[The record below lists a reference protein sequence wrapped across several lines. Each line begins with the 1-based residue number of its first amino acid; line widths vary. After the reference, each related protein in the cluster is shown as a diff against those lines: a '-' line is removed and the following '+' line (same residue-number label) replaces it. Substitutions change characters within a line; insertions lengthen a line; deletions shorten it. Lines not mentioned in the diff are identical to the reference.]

1 MIFPTFISAVWYTQ
15 YSYIGMS
22 IIFLFHLWGFL
33 LLVVFVNLYLKE
45 IKFESLTRWFL
56 TLSTIHLFLYYL
68 QIGGAVGHL
77 WPKVY
82 QEAYGDSVY
91 SGTLGPNRI
100 TPGMMTFFGFVLS
113 LYSIFNTNKLKGMK
127 LLGVVNISLAIPVIL
142 MVGSRTTFFSLIF
155 FLLVFVIFYARKYI
169 FVLLLIVPVV
179 VVSFKYI
186 GESQKNLIMDNFDKN
201 QNKLLRGE
209 NLDDVDLVE
218 GYSNLGSGRKEILD
232 GYIPYLLDN
241 PYIIPLGIGFNNR
254 IYAAENTSA
263 ASAHNIYLSLINE
276 VGLVGL
282 FFYLSWLF
290 SYIRTSRLLIKKG
303 GNTFI
308 FGLIIALV
316 IAMLVSLFSGEH
328 LYIYRPCFA
337 LLGTFIF
344 IMNVILNH
352 SELKVHSK
360 FLQSKK

>member
-1 MIFPTFISAVWYTQ
+1 
-15 YSYIGMS
+15 
-22 IIFLFHLWGFL
+22 
-33 LLVVFVNLYLKE
+33 
-45 IKFESLTRWFL
+45 
-56 TLSTIHLFLYYL
+56 
-68 QIGGAVGHL
+68 
-77 WPKVY
+77 
-82 QEAYGDSVY
+82 
-91 SGTLGPNRI
+91 
-100 TPGMMTFFGFVLS
+100 
-113 LYSIFNTNKLKGMK
+113 
-127 LLGVVNISLAIPVIL
+127 
-142 MVGSRTTFFSLIF
+142 
-155 FLLVFVIFYARKYI
+155 
-169 FVLLLIVPVV
+169 
-179 VVSFKYI
+179 
-186 GESQKNLIMDNFDKN
+186 MDNFDKN